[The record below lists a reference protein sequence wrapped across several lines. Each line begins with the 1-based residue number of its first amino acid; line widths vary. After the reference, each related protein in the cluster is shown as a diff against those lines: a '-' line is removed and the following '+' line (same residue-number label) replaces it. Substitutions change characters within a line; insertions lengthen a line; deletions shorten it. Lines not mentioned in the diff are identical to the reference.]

1 MHGSPQRA
9 LSTEGPALCS
19 ANADLAMQL
28 SAAAVDGDRNQ
39 VKQLLADLLRRR
51 TWYTDEDLTSLLQAL
66 EDLFSLL
73 HSMALTDE
81 LTGLHNRR
89 GFLRSGAQ
97 LLDMAGC
104 QQHGAL
110 LIYIDVDQLKYVN
123 DTSGHAAGDAL
134 LRRTAQ
140 VLHDVSG
147 NHNVVGR
154 LGGDEFAVLDASTKR
169 SSRNQVLHHIQD
181 AVEDRN
187 ASGGD
192 PALSLSIGFA
202 EFDPLSPV
210 SITTLLALAD
220 RSMYRHKTR
229 ALGRLECALAAP

>member
-1 MHGSPQRA
+1 MCG
-9 LSTEGPALCS
+9 
-19 ANADLAMQL
+19 ANADLAVQL
-28 SAAAVDGDRNQ
+28 SAAAVDGDRNR
-39 VKQLLADLLRRR
+39 VKHLLADLLHRR

-97 LLDMAGC
+97 MLDMAAC
-104 QQHGAL
+104 KQHGAL

-123 DTSGHAAGDAL
+123 DTSGHDAGDAL

-140 VLHDVSG
+140 VLHDASG
-147 NHNVVGR
+147 DHNVVGR
-154 LGGDEFAVLDASTKR
+154 LGGDEFAVLDASIKR
-169 SSRNQVLHHIQD
+169 SGRNLVLRRIQD

-187 ASGGD
+187 AQAGV
-192 PALSLSIGFA
+192 PPLSLSIGVA
-202 EFDPLSPV
+202 EFDPLNPV
-210 SITTLLALAD
+210 SITTLLELAD

-229 ALGRLECALAAP
+229 ASGRIHCALTAH

>member
-1 MHGSPQRA
+1 MQGSPQRA
-9 LSTEGPALCS
+9 VSIERPAMYT
-19 ANADLAMQL
+19 DLGVQL
-28 SAAAVDGDRNQ
+28 RAAAVDGDGNQ
-39 VKQLLADLLRRR
+39 VKQLLADLLHRR
-51 TWYTDEDLTSLLQAL
+51 TWYTDEDRTSLLQAL

-97 LLDMAGC
+97 LLERAESK
-104 QQHGAL
+104 QHGAI

-123 DTSGHAAGDAL
+123 DTSGHDAGDAL
-134 LRRTAQ
+134 LRRAAQ

-147 NHNVVGR
+147 GQNVVGR
-154 LGGDEFAVLDASTKR
+154 LGGDEFAVLDASAKR
-169 SSRNQVLHHIQD
+169 SDRNLVLRRIRD

-187 ASGGD
+187 ASTGGF
-192 PALSLSIGFA
+192 PLSLSIGFA
-202 EFDPLSPV
+202 EFDPLKPV
-210 SITTLLALAD
+210 SIMTLLALAD

-229 ALGRLECALAAP
+229 VSGCTDCALTAP